1 MKRLSCLAACAV
13 LLPLAAHAEFV
24 HLEFTGTV
32 VTSTGDAE
40 PVGSTVTGSWTF
52 DSDLGLYSNIYS
64 DPVEGATH
72 AGYLINGQHYGYQG
86 EGWSEPTHFSI
97 FDVYDNGSK
106 RYPALYPSD
115 AVVFQAPR
123 PNADTLLTLLG
134 PDTSFAGSALPTA
147 DWLRSGWASGTFS
160 IAGPELGYLM
170 VANIN
175 SITVSA
181 VPEPAA
187 AALLL
192 AGLGVLG
199 LLHAGSAAR
208 RRRTGTAPDERFTAA
223 Y

>member
-1 MKRLSCLAACAV
+1 MPDLHISGLSKA
-13 LLPLAAHAEFV
+13 
-24 HLEFTGTV
+24 
-32 VTSTGDAE
+32 
-40 PVGSTVTGSWTF
+40 F
-52 DSDLGLYSNIYS
+52 DDNVALDDVSIDGK
-64 DPVEGATH
+64 D
-72 AGYLINGQHYGYQG
+72 G
-86 EGWSEPTHFSI
+86 E
-97 FDVYDNGSK
+97 
-106 RYPALYPSD
+106 
-115 AVVFQAPR
+115 
-123 PNADTLLTLLG
+123 LLTLLG
-134 PDTSFAGSALPTA
+134 PDTSFAGTALPTA